1 MRATLLALGLSTLWT
16 CLASLGALEPLER
29 LTVQAR
35 YALRP
40 ARAARAPVTVVA
52 IDERALAH
60 HGRMPW
66 DRRTFARLLDR
77 LAAQGARVVGLDVA
91 FAEAAG
97 DPAEDRALLTAMHGV
112 PTVLPMFLAY
122 ADTGRQ
128 ATRAVEPL
136 APLAAAAVALGS
148 VQLSSRPQAEVWE
161 LEPYQRVDAR
171 WVPAFPVAVA
181 GAYRGQAW
189 SAPATAFPWR
199 AQPTYLNFDS
209 PVGGLAISAADVL
222 AGRVPRSAV
231 ADRMV
236 LIGATATGLPD
247 TNFAVADPRRG
258 PVSGVE
264 LAAVAIDN
272 MLGDRFLRRLDLPAL
287 AGVMGLLAL
296 GPGRW
301 LTRGADGPARRTA
314 WLVGAL
320 AAWGL
325 LAALAFQASVWL
337 EAIPVVGL
345 LASCFLVGVAAER
358 TDLLRSRNALLVRY
372 GSDLAGEAQRQR
384 ERIEGELHDG
394 LQQHLVVI
402 GREVRALLK
411 LGGPPVAEARLRV
424 LAAQTEEAQ
433 AEVKRLRGDLLPP
446 ALRHGGLAEALPVLA
461 LEHGRRSGLDIQ
473 VAVGTW
479 EPLAE
484 AREVELYWLV
494 VEALNNAEKHA
505 RARVVGIGLDRTAR
519 EAVLTV
525 ADDGVGFSPPALS
538 RPPQGLA
545 HSGLHR
551 MWLRMRSHH
560 GDLTV
565 ASAPGAG
572 TRLRFTL
579 PLEPRRTDA

>member
-1 MRATLLALGLSTLWT
+1 MRATLLALGLSILWT
-16 CLASLGALEPLER
+16 CLALLGALEPLER
-29 LTVQAR
+29 LSVQAR
-35 YALRP
+35 YAMIP
-40 ARAARAPVTVVA
+40 FRAGTAPVTVVA
-52 IDERALAH
+52 IDERALAQ

-66 DRRTFARLLDR
+66 DRRLFAQLLER
-77 LAAQGARVVGLDVA
+77 LAAQGARVVGIDVA
-91 FAEAAG
+91 FAEAAR
-97 DPAEDRALLTAMHGV
+97 DPAEDRALLAAMHLV

-122 ADTGRQ
+122 TDTGRH

-148 VQLSSRPQAEVWE
+148 VQLASRPQAEVWE
-161 LEPYQRVDAR
+161 LEPYQRVEAS
-171 WVPAFPVAVA
+171 WVPAFAVAVA
-181 GAYRGQAW
+181 GAYRGRAW
-189 SAPATAFPWR
+189 SARSDGFPWR
-199 AQPTYLNFDS
+199 GEPAYLNFGTQGAS
-209 PVGGLAISAADVL
+209 VAVSAADVL
-222 AGRVPRSAV
+222 AGRVPRLAV

-272 MLGDRFLRRLDLPAL
+272 MLGDRFLRRLDTPAL
-287 AGVMGLLAL
+287 ATLMGLLAL

-301 LTRGADGPARRTA
+301 LTRGGDGPGRRTA

-320 AAWGL
+320 AVWAL
-325 LAALAFQASVWL
+325 VVSLAFQAGVWL
-337 EAIPVVGL
+337 EAIPVAGL
-345 LASCFLVGVAAER
+345 LATCHLVGVAAER
-358 TDLLRSRNALLVRY
+358 TALLRSRNQLLLRY
-372 GSDLAGEAQRQR
+372 GSDLASEAQRQR
-384 ERIEGELHDG
+384 ERIEAELHDG
-394 LQQHLVVI
+394 LQQQLVVI

-411 LGGPPVAEARLRV
+411 RGGGPGAEERLRF

-461 LEHGRRSGLDIQ
+461 LEHARRSGLTIH
-473 VAVGTW
+473 VEVGAW

-505 RARVVGIGLDRTAR
+505 SARDVRIALEQAPR

-525 ADDGVGFSPPALS
+525 SDDGVGFTPPELS
-538 RPPQGLA
+538 VPPQGLA

-560 GDLTV
+560 GDLEVT
-565 ASAPGAG
+565 SAPGRG
-572 TRLRFTL
+572 TRLRFRL
-579 PLEPRRTDA
+579 PLEPRRNDA